1 MSDPRLG
8 PALAGAVD
16 LSGLVNKNQA
26 PSTPSSGNAD
36 SLVRDVDDRSI
47 AALVELSRTV
57 PVILEVYG
65 GEVQPVLGPII
76 ESYQGRFVLG
86 TVRGE
91 SSPELVRALQIEG
104 IPTVLAL
111 IGGQPVPLFKGIPA
125 EQEVRAILDQVLTFA
140 QENGVTGQVDPGA
153 SAPEEDSEP
162 QEAPLPPLHQEA
174 FDALTRNDL
183 PAAKAAYQKA
193 LQESPA
199 DADAAAGLAQVELLE
214 RARSLD
220 AEAVQRSAADDPGN
234 VDHALA
240 VADLDMSGGH
250 IEDAFVRLLGI
261 FAGASDE
268 DKERIRERLL
278 NYFTM
283 VGQAAP
289 EVKKAR
295 TPLASLMF

>member
-16 LSGLVNKNQA
+16 LSGLVKKNQVPPA
-26 PSTPSSGNAD
+26 PSGAAAQN
-36 SLVRDVDDRSI
+36 SLVRDVDDRSV
-47 AALVELSRTV
+47 AALVELSKTV

-65 GEVQPVLGPII
+65 GEVTPVLGPII

-91 SSPELVRALQIEG
+91 SAPELVRALQVEG

-111 IGGQPVPLFKGIPA
+111 IAGQPVPLFKGIPS
-125 EQEVRAILDQVLTFA
+125 EPEVRAILDQVLGFA
-140 QENGVTGQVDPGA
+140 QENGVTGQVDPA
-153 SAPEEDSEP
+153 VTDDSDSGEV
-162 QEAPLPPLHQEA
+162 ETPLPPLHQEA
-174 FDALTRNDL
+174 FDALSRNDL

-193 LQESPA
+193 LAEAPA
-199 DADAAAGLAQVELLE
+199 DTDAAAGLAQVELLE
-214 RARSLD
+214 RVYALD
-220 AEAVQRSAADDPGN
+220 ADVTRRNAADHPEN

-240 VADLDMSGGH
+240 VADLDVSGGH
-250 IEDAFVRLLGI
+250 TEDAFVRLLGI
-261 FAGASDE
+261 FSTASE
-268 DKERIRERLL
+268 DDRERIRERLL
-278 NYFTM
+278 TYFTL

-295 TPLASLMF
+295 TQLASLMF

>member
-16 LSGLVNKNQA
+16 LSGLVKKNQVPPA
-26 PSTPSSGNAD
+26 PSGAAAQN
-36 SLVRDVDDRSI
+36 SLVRDVDDRTV
-47 AALVELSRTV
+47 AALVELSKTV

-65 GEVQPVLGPII
+65 GEVTPVLGPII

-91 SSPELVRALQIEG
+91 SAPELVRALQVEG

-111 IGGQPVPLFKGIPA
+111 IAGQPVPLFKGIPS
-125 EQEVRAILDQVLTFA
+125 EPEVRAILDQVLGFA
-140 QENGVTGQVDPGA
+140 EENGVTGQVDPA
-153 SAPEEDSEP
+153 VTDDSDSGEV
-162 QEAPLPPLHQEA
+162 ETPLPPLHQEA
-174 FDALTRNDL
+174 FDALSRNDL

-193 LQESPA
+193 LAEAPA
-199 DADAAAGLAQVELLE
+199 DTDAAAGLAQVELLE
-214 RARSLD
+214 RVYALD
-220 AEAVQRSAADDPGN
+220 ADETRRNAADHPEN

-240 VADLDMSGGH
+240 VADLDVSGGH
-250 IEDAFVRLLGI
+250 TEDAFVRLLGV
-261 FAGASDE
+261 FASASE
-268 DKERIRERLL
+268 DDRERIRERLL
-278 NYFTM
+278 TYFTL

-295 TPLASLMF
+295 TQLASLMF

>member
-16 LSGLVNKNQA
+16 LSGLVKKNQVPPA
-26 PSTPSSGNAD
+26 PSGAAAQN
-36 SLVRDVDDRSI
+36 SLVRDVDDRTV
-47 AALVELSRTV
+47 AALVELSKTV

-65 GEVQPVLGPII
+65 GEVTPVLGPII

-91 SSPELVRALQIEG
+91 SAPELVRALQVEG

-111 IGGQPVPLFKGIPA
+111 IAGQPVPLFKGIPS
-125 EQEVRAILDQVLTFA
+125 EPEVRAILDQVLGFA
-140 QENGVTGQVDPGA
+140 QENGVTGQVDPA
-153 SAPEEDSEP
+153 ITDDSDSGEV
-162 QEAPLPPLHQEA
+162 ETPLPPLHQEA
-174 FDALTRNDL
+174 FDALSRNDL

-193 LQESPA
+193 LAEAPA
-199 DADAAAGLAQVELLE
+199 DTDAAAGLAQVELLE
-214 RARSLD
+214 RVYALD
-220 AEAVQRSAADDPGN
+220 ADVTRRNAADHPEN

-240 VADLDMSGGH
+240 VADLDVSGGH
-250 IEDAFVRLLGI
+250 TEDAFVRLLGV
-261 FAGASDE
+261 FATASE
-268 DKERIRERLL
+268 DDRERIRERLL
-278 NYFTM
+278 TYFTL

-295 TPLASLMF
+295 TQLASLMF

>member
-16 LSGLVNKNQA
+16 LSGLVKKNQVPPA
-26 PSTPSSGNAD
+26 PSGAAAQN
-36 SLVRDVDDRSI
+36 SLVRDVDDRTV
-47 AALVELSRTV
+47 AALVELSKTV

-65 GEVQPVLGPII
+65 GEVTPVLGPII

-91 SSPELVRALQIEG
+91 SAPELVRALQVEG

-111 IGGQPVPLFKGIPA
+111 IAGQPVPLFKGIPS
-125 EQEVRAILDQVLTFA
+125 EPEVRAILDQVLGFA
-140 QENGVTGQVDPGA
+140 QENGVTGQVDPVVTD
-153 SAPEEDSEP
+153 DSDSVEV
-162 QEAPLPPLHQEA
+162 ETPLPPLHQEA
-174 FDALTRNDL
+174 FDALSRNDL

-193 LQESPA
+193 LAEAPA
-199 DADAAAGLAQVELLE
+199 DTDAAAGLAQVELLE
-214 RARSLD
+214 RVYAQD
-220 AEAVQRSAADDPGN
+220 ADETRRNAADHPEN

-240 VADLDMSGGH
+240 VADLDVSGGH
-250 IEDAFVRLLGI
+250 TEDAFVRLLGV
-261 FAGASDE
+261 FASASE
-268 DKERIRERLL
+268 DDRERIRERLL
-278 NYFTM
+278 TYFTL

-295 TPLASLMF
+295 TQLASLMF

>member
-1 MSDPRLG
+1 
-8 PALAGAVD
+8 VK
-16 LSGLVNKNQA
+16 KNQV
-26 PSTPSSGNAD
+26 PTPPPGSTPHN
-36 SLVRDVDDRSI
+36 SLVRDVDDRSV
-47 AALVELSRTV
+47 AELVELSKSV

-65 GEVQPVLGPII
+65 GEVTPVLGPII

-91 SSPELVRALQIEG
+91 SAPELVRALQVEG

-111 IGGQPVPLFKGIPA
+111 IAGQPVPLFKGIPS
-125 EQEVRAILDQVLTFA
+125 EPEVRSILDQVLSFA
-140 QENGVTGQVDPGA
+140 TENGVTGQVDTTVPDESD
-153 SAPEEDSEP
+153 SAEA
-162 QEAPLPPLHQEA
+162 EAPLPPLHQEA
-174 FDALTRNDL
+174 FDALSRNDL

-193 LQESPA
+193 LAEAPA

-214 RARSLD
+214 RVYAMD
-220 AEAVQRSAADDPGN
+220 ADVTRRNAADHPEN

-240 VADLDMSGGH
+240 VADLDLSGGH
-250 IEDAFVRLLGI
+250 TEDAFVRLLGI
-261 FAGASDE
+261 FASASED

-278 NYFTM
+278 TYFTL

-295 TPLASLMF
+295 TQLASLMF